1 MAAQQRLLAETDLTD
16 VQRFLLHYG
25 LASVRDARG
34 DYAAAAEHLVQANAL
49 QHADFIKRGQP
60 YRSDTYESLAAQLI
74 AACTPEFYEHVRGF
88 GHQSELPVFVFG
100 LPRSGT
106 TLIEQVLASHSR
118 VFGAGEIKLA
128 GDTLAGFGADGSD
141 AVEAMRRMD
150 RPSAARAAERH
161 LEKLRVLAPAAERI
175 VDKMPDNYLHLGMLA
190 ALLPRAKFIH
200 CRRDLRDVAVS
211 CWMTPFEEVRWANDQ
226 RDIAARFRVY
236 RQIMD
241 HWRRV
246 LPVPILNVDYEE
258 IVADLEDVSRR
269 LIEFCGLPWEP
280 GCLEFHHSKRAVS
293 TASAAQVRRPV
304 YKTSVQRWRNYE
316 PYLAPLFA
324 RLDDMP

>member
-1 MAAQQRLLAETDLTD
+1 M
-16 VQRFLLHYG
+16 LHYG

-34 DYAAAAEHLVQANAL
+34 DYAAAAEHTAQANAL
-49 QHADFIKRGQP
+49 QRADFINRGQP
-60 YRSDTYESLAAQLI
+60 YRSDSYESLTARLI
-74 AACTPEFYEHVRGF
+74 AACTPEFFQRVRGF
-88 GHQSELPVFVFG
+88 GNESELPVFIVG

-106 TLIEQVLASHSR
+106 TLVEQILASHPR
-118 VFGAGEIKLA
+118 VFGAGEVKIA
-128 GDTLAGFGADGSD
+128 GDTLAEFGADGSD
-141 AVEAMRRMD
+141 AVESMSRMD
-150 RPSAARAAERH
+150 RQTAARAAERH
-161 LEKLRVLAPAAERI
+161 LEKLRSLAPAADRI

-226 RDIAARFRVY
+226 DDIASRFRVY

-246 LPVPILNVDYEE
+246 LPVPILDVDYEE
-258 IVADLEDVSRR
+258 TVADLEGVARR
-269 LIEFCGLPWEP
+269 LIDFCGLSWEP
-280 GCLEFHHSKRAVS
+280 RCLEFHHSKRPVA

-304 YKTSVQRWRNYE
+304 YKTSVERWRNYE

-324 RLDDMP
+324 RLEEMA